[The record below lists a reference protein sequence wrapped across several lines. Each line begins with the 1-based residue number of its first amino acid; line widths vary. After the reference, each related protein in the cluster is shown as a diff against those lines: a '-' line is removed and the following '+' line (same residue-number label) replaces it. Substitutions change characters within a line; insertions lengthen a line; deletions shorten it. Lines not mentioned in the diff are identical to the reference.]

1 MSQSSQEATESV
13 FSKSYFLQTVVWE
26 FSEILRIDF

>member
-1 MSQSSQEATESV
+1 MSQSSQEATEV